1 MLFYTICSGFVSA
14 TTVFSDEPDKILHE
28 KCLYPTVMVALRGE
42 GRTYSRGTGVIIR
55 SEKADDAYFNVV
67 VTCHHVL
74 ANTDMAIK
82 LPIFKNLSTF
92 EKWEIFPAINFA
104 GNKDNDLG
112 IVLFVSSKPM
122 PTANWGMDE
131 KLFMGTKVMKIAC
144 GNGEDPRLDWGYIN
158 SLNNAKHEYSGKI
171 RTSIVTIL
179 GDSGGPVFC
188 DYKII
193 GLVQSIKMMGGTPV
207 TCISNVIPASLFK
220 KWNEEEKDRLSFI
233 YNPEKKLP
241 TLSFAIAKFESYE
254 INNNAIPKHHWETK

>member
-92 EKWEIFPAINFA
+92 EKWEIFP
-104 GNKDNDLG
+104 
-112 IVLFVSSKPM
+112 
-122 PTANWGMDE
+122 
-131 KLFMGTKVMKIAC
+131 
-144 GNGEDPRLDWGYIN
+144 R
-158 SLNNAKHEYSGKI
+158 H
-171 RTSIVTIL
+171 
-179 GDSGGPVFC
+179 
-188 DYKII
+188 
-193 GLVQSIKMMGGTPV
+193 
-207 TCISNVIPASLFK
+207 
-220 KWNEEEKDRLSFI
+220 
-233 YNPEKKLP
+233 
-241 TLSFAIAKFESYE
+241 
-254 INNNAIPKHHWETK
+254 